1 MISGTRNYQYL
12 KTEQSL
18 SSFRL
23 RPDEEV
29 EDEEN
34 VGSGEDP
41 PGVVVDHLD
50 ALQGVPAALLLHGGR
65 GLDTS
70 VQCGHLLTPHLEGG
84 RGQGRLLVPVL
95 AVEPP
100 DAGCPHHVA
109 RHLLDVGAHLVP
121 QVHHRGLH
129 LVLLVLDSLGR
140 HQEVLKWCR
149 VLFKANI
156 NQQQLFSIT
165 PDHRELQ

>member
-1 MISGTRNYQYL
+1 MISGTRNCQYL

-29 EDEEN
+29 EDEED

-70 VQCGHLLTPHLEGG
+70 ALQC
-84 RGQGRLLVPVL
+84 
-95 AVEPP
+95 AM
-100 DAGCPHHVA
+100 
-109 RHLLDVGAHLVP
+109 
-121 QVHHRGLH
+121 
-129 LVLLVLDSLGR
+129 
-140 HQEVLKWCR
+140 
-149 VLFKANI
+149 
-156 NQQQLFSIT
+156 
-165 PDHRELQ
+165 